1 MTRLEIR
8 VKELENELEQANE
21 KIDNLEFENKDL
33 RSKSKIRTSQI
44 ESGGVDE
51 KELERRVQLVY
62 KEMEEEIKALKASH
76 KHNLAKKEE

>member
-51 KELERRVQLVY
+51 KELERRV
-62 KEMEEEIKALKASH
+62 
-76 KHNLAKKEE
+76 